1 MTLSTLWEQ
10 LQLFGFN
17 QYEAKAYTALV
28 GRGTSNAY
36 QISKES
42 GIPRARIYDTLETLV
57 KRGLALLEEAAD
69 GTKSYSPLP
78 VDVFLEQAKQTFE
91 ESWSQVGE
99 ELRSLEKREAKTEVS
114 LTTVRGEEN
123 VLSFCR
129 IMIRRAKEQVVLS
142 MWEPMYEK
150 LLPDLLEKEKKGCAI
165 KGILFDVEHP
175 LEGLYKHRINEYINK
190 KTEERWFV
198 LAVDG
203 KELMYG
209 HSAERKG
216 NAYYTDDPVHIF
228 LLEDYI
234 WHDILVNRLV
244 EAGSQ
249 EQLDQ
254 WILPEMEH
262 FFGRKMLP
270 ESYWEGREGRKA

>member
-1 MTLSTLWEQ
+1 MSTLWEK

-28 GRGTSNAY
+28 SLGTSNAY

-57 KRGLALLEEAAD
+57 TRGLVLLEEAGD
-69 GTKSYSPLP
+69 GAKCYSPLP
-78 VDVFLEQAKQTFE
+78 VEVFLDQAKRTFE

-99 ELRSLEKREAKTEVS
+99 ELRTLEKREPKTDVS
-114 LTTVRGEEN
+114 LTTVRGEDN

-129 IMIRRAKEQVVLS
+129 IMIRRAKEQVLLS
-142 MWEPMYEK
+142 MWEPMYDK
-150 LLPDLLEKEKKGCAI
+150 LLPELQEKAERGCRV

-175 LEGLYKHRINEYINK
+175 MEGMYKHRTNEYINK
-190 KTEERWFV
+190 MTEERWFV
-198 LAVDG
+198 LSVDG
-203 KELMYG
+203 KELLYG

-234 WHDILVNRLV
+234 WHDILVNKLV

-249 EQLDQ
+249 EQLDR

-270 ESYWEGREGRKA
+270 ESYWKNHEGRKE

>member
-1 MTLSTLWEQ
+1 MSTLWEQ

-28 GRGTSNAY
+28 SLGTSNAY

-57 KRGLALLEEAAD
+57 MRGLVLLEEAGD

-78 VDVFLEQAKQTFE
+78 VDVFLEQAKRTFE

-99 ELRSLEKREAKTEVS
+99 ELRALEKRDPKADVS

-129 IMIRRAKEQVVLS
+129 IMIRRAKEQVLLS
-142 MWEPMYEK
+142 MWGPMYDK
-150 LLPDLLEKEKKGCAI
+150 LLPELQEKAERGCRV

-175 LEGLYKHRINEYINK
+175 MEGLNKHRTNEYINK
-190 KTEERWFV
+190 TTEERWFV
-198 LAVDG
+198 LSVDG
-203 KELMYG
+203 KELLYG

-234 WHDILVNRLV
+234 WHDILVNKLV
-244 EAGSQ
+244 QAGSQ
-249 EQLDQ
+249 EQLDR
-254 WILPEMEH
+254 WILPEMEN

-270 ESYWEGREGRKA
+270 ESYWENREGKKK

>member
-1 MTLSTLWEQ
+1 MSRLWEQ

-17 QYEAKAYTALV
+17 QYEAKAYTALI
-28 GRGTSNAY
+28 GLGASNAY

-42 GIPRARIYDTLETLV
+42 GIPRARIYDTMETLV
-57 KRGLALLEEAAD
+57 QRGLALLEETGD
-69 GTKSYSPLP
+69 GAKIYSPLP
-78 VDVFLEQAKQTFE
+78 VEVFLEQARRTFE
-91 ESWSQVGE
+91 DSWQKVGD
-99 ELRSLEKREAKTEVS
+99 ELRTLEKREAKTEVS

-129 IMIRRAKEQVVLS
+129 IMIRRAREQVLLS
-142 MWEPMYEK
+142 MWGPMYDK
-150 LLPDLLEKEKKGCAI
+150 LLPELAEQQKKGCRI
-165 KGILFDVEHP
+165 KGILFDVEQP

-190 KTEERWFV
+190 MTEERWFV
-198 LAVDG
+198 LSVDG
-203 KELMYG
+203 KELLYG

-249 EQLDQ
+249 EQLDR

-270 ESYWEGREGRKA
+270 ESYWVDREGK

>member
-1 MTLSTLWEQ
+1 VSKLWEQ

-28 GRGTSNAY
+28 SLGTSNAY

-57 KRGLALLEEAAD
+57 TRGLVLLEEAGD
-69 GTKSYSPLP
+69 GAKSYSPLP
-78 VDVFLEQAKQTFE
+78 VEVFLDQAKRTFE

-99 ELRSLEKREAKTEVS
+99 ELRTLEKREPKTDVS
-114 LTTVRGEEN
+114 LTTVRGEDN

-129 IMIRRAKEQVVLS
+129 IMIRRAKEQVLLS
-142 MWEPMYEK
+142 MWEPMYDK
-150 LLPDLLEKEKKGCAI
+150 LLPELLEKAERGCRV
-165 KGILFDVEHP
+165 KGILFDVAHP
-175 LEGLYKHRINEYINK
+175 MEGLYKHRTNEYINK
-190 KTEERWFV
+190 MTEERWFV
-198 LAVDG
+198 LSVDG
-203 KELMYG
+203 KELLYG

-234 WHDILVNRLV
+234 WHDILVNKLV
-244 EAGSQ
+244 DAGSQ
-249 EQLDQ
+249 EQLDR

-270 ESYWEGREGRKA
+270 ESYWENHEGRKE

>member
-1 MTLSTLWEQ
+1 MNTLPEQ

-17 QYEAKAYTALV
+17 QYEAKAYAALV
-28 GRGTSNAY
+28 SLGASNAY
-36 QISKES
+36 QISKGS
-42 GIPRARIYDTLETLV
+42 GIPRARVYDTLDTLIQ
-57 KRGLALLEEAAD
+57 RGIVLLEEAED
-69 GTKSYSPLP
+69 GGKSYSPLP
-78 VDVFLEQAKQTFE
+78 VDVFLDQAKQSFE
-91 ESWSQVGE
+91 EAWSNVGE
-99 ELRSLEKREAKTEVS
+99 ELRSLEKREPKSEVS
-114 LTTVRGEEN
+114 LTTVKGEEN

-129 IMIRRAKEQVVLS
+129 IMIKRAKEQVLLS
-142 MWEPMYEK
+142 MWQPMYDK
-150 LLPDLLEKEKKGCAI
+150 LLPELKAKTEQGCSV
-165 KGILFDVEHP
+165 KGILFDVENP
-175 LEGLYKHRINEYINK
+175 MPGLYKHRINEYINK

-198 LAVDG
+198 LSVDG
-203 KELMYG
+203 KELLYG

-234 WHDILVNRLV
+234 WHDVLVNRLV

-270 ESYWEGREGRKA
+270 ESYWDRREERKE